1 MSDNQLTI
9 KIELPEVVNATFKP
23 VANSIG
29 QTLAHAWE
37 GFTMGLETWYGKK
50 KIDSENSLRL
60 YAEEVSNRL
69 SAIPEENLQD
79 PKMNILGPALE
90 ASKFYFE
97 EPQYREMFS
106 KLIAASCDTR
116 ATDKAHPFFVEA
128 IKQLTPN
135 EAKILE
141 TFKGKHNQPIACYQL
156 KRENGS
162 TNMLMEHVF
171 LLKGSSTFEKEPD
184 YYASSLVNLQRL
196 GFLSINYEQWIAD
209 ESVYDVFKTS
219 TYYKLNKV
227 PFESDPEIRSLDV
240 QKGLISITPLGLDFL
255 SICV

>member
-50 KIDSENSLRL
+50 KIDSENNLKL
-60 YAEEVSNRL
+60 YAEEVNNRL

-128 IKQLTPN
+128 IKQLTPD

-141 TFKGKHNQPIACYQL
+141 TFKDNPKQPIACYQL
-156 KRENGS
+156 DRADGNTS
-162 TNMLMEHVF
+162 MLMEHVF
-171 LLKGSSTFEKEPD
+171 LLNGSSTFEKGPN

-196 GFLSINYEQWIAD
+196 GFLIIDYSQWLAN

-219 TYYKLNKV
+219 TYYSMNKV
-227 PFESDPEIRSLDV
+227 HFESNPEFNSLDV
-240 QKGLISITPLGLDFL
+240 LKGLISITPLGLDFL

>member
-1 MSDNQLTI
+1 MSDNPLTI
-9 KIELPEVVNATFKP
+9 KIELPDVVNATFKP

-37 GFTMGLETWYGKK
+37 GFTIGIETWYGKK
-50 KIDSENSLRL
+50 KIDSETNLRL
-60 YAEEVSNRL
+60 YAEEVNNRL
-69 SAIPEENLQD
+69 SAIPEENLQE

-135 EAKILE
+135 EAKILA
-141 TFKGKHNQPIACYQL
+141 TFKGKHKQPIACYQL
-156 KRENGS
+156 KRENGN

-171 LLKGSSTFEKEPD
+171 LLYGSSAFEKEPD
-184 YYASSLVNLQRL
+184 FYASSLVNLQRL
-196 GFLSINYEQWIAD
+196 GFLSIDYEQWIAD
-209 ESVYDVFKTS
+209 ESVYNVFKTS
-219 TYYKLNKV
+219 TYYNMNKAS
-227 PFESDPEIRSLDV
+227 FESNPEIRSLDV
-240 QKGLISITPLGLDFL
+240 QKGLVSITPLGLDFL